1 MKSQKTEALRLG
13 AMVFGGLL
21 VLSVLE
27 YWFAAL
33 ARGPI
38 PYPVLFAPLAPVTWI
53 ALAVSANSAPFL
65 MIVAI
70 LKALLI
76 LRFFMHFAQLWRSE
90 GGHS

>member
-13 AMVFGGLL
+13 ALVFAGLL
-21 VLSVLE
+21 VLTVLE
-27 YWFAAL
+27 YWFAAM
-33 ARGPI
+33 AQGPV

-65 MIVAI
+65 VIVAV

-76 LRFFMHFAQLWRSE
+76 LRFFMHVSQIWRSE
-90 GGHS
+90 GGP